1 MKNLIALSY
10 LTYLIAGYAT
20 ADTLVEDEGVQ
31 WVRGHC
37 QACHSLALVTQHR
50 MTRDEWL
57 EAIRWMQE
65 TQNLWDLGV
74 AEPAILD
81 YLAKHYAPVASG
93 RRPPLAVH
101 LLPTE

>member
-1 MKNLIALSY
+1 MKRCIAVVFGFFIFSS
-10 LTYLIAGYAT
+10 ANASDG
-20 ADTLVEDEGVQ
+20 LVEDEGVQ

-65 TQNLWDLGV
+65 TQNLWDLGP
-74 AEPAILD
+74 AEPVVLD
-81 YLAKHYAPVASG
+81 YLAKHYAPVPSG
-93 RRPPLAVH
+93 RRAPLPKN
-101 LLPTE
+101 LLP